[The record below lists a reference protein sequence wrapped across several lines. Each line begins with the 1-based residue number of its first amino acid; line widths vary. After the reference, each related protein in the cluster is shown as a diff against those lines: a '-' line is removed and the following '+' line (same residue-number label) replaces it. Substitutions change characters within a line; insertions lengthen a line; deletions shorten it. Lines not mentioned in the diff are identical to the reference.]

1 MWLFRRKPICCFP
14 MSILLWKSASMEFVS
29 LVTLEDL
36 FYIFPDAIQLLIRYN
51 VHNNICQI
59 DLNLILSTN
68 LNSDYS
74 TFEVQIKSQAR
85 CKNIYI
91 TTSCYYSYPTLRE
104 IINPITLKIL
114 QQACHLIL
122 PSVIATCGSHISL
135 KTGKKSRASVV
146 ASDRR
151 SKTYA

>member
-1 MWLFRRKPICCFP
+1 MHRRPNNLCYFFDEGPICCFP

-36 FYIFPDAIQLLIRYN
+36 CYIFPDAIQLLIRYN

-91 TTSCYYSYPTLRE
+91 TTSCYYSYPTATRNHKPNYPK
-104 IINPITLKIL
+104 NPSTSLSSYS
-114 QQACHLIL
+114 
-122 PSVIATCGSHISL
+122 SVCNSNMW
-135 KTGKKSRASVV
+135 
-146 ASDRR
+146 
-151 SKTYA
+151 